1 MEVGILDQ
9 VTWQKPAKIV
19 EELND
24 RDVGLASL
32 LTEAVARL
40 VLGQVF
46 NVLVRAAVSLLFLSK
61 IIVARRLIF
70 DLVLV
75 VDCHAAWHQILAAQ
89 VLAIVVEILKLDA
102 NTQDTSILWSTR
114 VAEDFTNLVSSDH
127 IPLADQV
134 KLLHEAQESGLL
146 VKHILPQNV
155 QQLVIQDAIDIKLL
169 PHLGQPVSGAIGGG
183 RVVLAHASSNQ
194 SSKIKWR
201 QIFMTADQR
210 QTLINCLST
219 FQ

>member
-1 MEVGILDQ
+1 MEVRILDQ

-75 VDCHAAWHQILAAQ
+75 VDCHSAWHQILAAQ
-89 VLAIVVEILKLDA
+89 VLAIVVEILK
-102 NTQDTSILWSTR
+102 
-114 VAEDFTNLVSSDH
+114 
-127 IPLADQV
+127 
-134 KLLHEAQESGLL
+134 
-146 VKHILPQNV
+146 
-155 QQLVIQDAIDIKLL
+155 
-169 PHLGQPVSGAIGGG
+169 
-183 RVVLAHASSNQ
+183 
-194 SSKIKWR
+194 
-201 QIFMTADQR
+201 
-210 QTLINCLST
+210 
-219 FQ
+219 